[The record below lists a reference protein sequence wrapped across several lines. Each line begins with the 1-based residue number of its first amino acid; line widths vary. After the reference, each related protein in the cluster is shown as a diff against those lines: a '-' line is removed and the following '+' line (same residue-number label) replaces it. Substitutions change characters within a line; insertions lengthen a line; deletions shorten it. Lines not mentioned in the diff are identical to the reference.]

1 MVLDSYKMCFTIL
14 KMKMLACAEYRQIAG
29 FKNQNMS
36 RVGSL
41 ANEFKIS
48 VMKLEIAIWFN
59 HFLQLCMQDCA
70 IFQIEVG

>member
-1 MVLDSYKMCFTIL
+1 
-14 KMKMLACAEYRQIAG
+14 MKMLACAEYRQIAG

-59 HFLQLCMQDCA
+59 HFLLLCMHAGLCYFSNRGRLRDMRL
-70 IFQIEVG
+70 VL